1 MRDKIKVAFVSK
13 IFSPNAGGG
22 GQVSAYLLAEALSEL
37 AEVHVVTSKG
47 TTSSTPSKF
56 KVHPIIENRTL
67 PNILEHI
74 TRNEIFY
81 YDTYN
86 ALNKFLKEQDIDVLH
101 ALNMDAIPGTI
112 LAAKKF
118 KIPSVI
124 TINSHW
130 LTCPYGV
137 MLKLKDTSI
146 CDGDCSFWNATKCY
160 YYSSGVQRVM
170 GPFYYPVQMY
180 TRRKLSE
187 KADAII
193 CVSDNMKNYVAK
205 LYPHKKIISMPS
217 DIIESTASEKVS
229 KLESDLLYVGALGGY
244 KGCEYLIEAMEY
256 IVKEFYNCRLRIVGD
271 GPRRNEFELL
281 SRSKGLEN
289 NISFEG
295 FMEHSKLPAYYAS
308 TKIVIFPSIIPETFG
323 RIAPEAMVMGKPVIA
338 SRIGGILETVK
349 HGENGMIV
357 QPKNARDIA
366 DAAIYLLKNEELAKK
381 MGENGKVFVQNR
393 YSSSMIAK
401 NYLHLYE
408 ELLDNFI
415 LR

>member
-1 MRDKIKVAFVSK
+1 MKDKIKVALVSK

-47 TTSSTPSKF
+47 TSPTPSKF
-56 KVHPIIENRTL
+56 QVHPIIENRTL
-67 PNILEHI
+67 PNIFEHI

-81 YDTYN
+81 YDTHN
-86 ALNKFLKEQDIDVLH
+86 ALNKLLKEQDIDIIH
-101 ALNMDAIPGTI
+101 ALNMDTIPGTI
-112 LAAKKF
+112 LAARRF

-124 TINSHW
+124 TVNSQW

-137 MLKLKDTSI
+137 MLKLKDTSV
-146 CDGDCSFWNATKCY
+146 CDGDCSFLNATKCY
-160 YYSSGVQRVM
+160 FYSSGLQKVL
-170 GPFYYPVQMY
+170 GPLYYPIQMY

-193 CVSDNMKNYVAK
+193 CVSDNMKNYVSK
-205 LYPHKKIISMPS
+205 LYPSKRIIAMPS
-217 DIIESTASEKVS
+217 DIIESKASEKVS
-229 KLESDLLYVGALGGY
+229 KLESDLLYVGGLGGY

-256 IVKEFYNCRLRIVGD
+256 IIKEFDNCRLRIVGD

-338 SRIGGILETVK
+338 SRIGGIPETVK